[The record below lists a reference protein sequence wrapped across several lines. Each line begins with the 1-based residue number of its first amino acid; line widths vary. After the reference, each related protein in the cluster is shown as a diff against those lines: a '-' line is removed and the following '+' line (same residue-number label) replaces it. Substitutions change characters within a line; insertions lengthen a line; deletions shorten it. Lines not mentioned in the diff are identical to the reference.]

1 MYYLSYVRLCITY
14 NYVHLQVDGSEYIN
28 ANYIDGHGKA
38 KAYIATQVYIIII
51 IIMYKGG
58 KEREEGTGEGEGRG
72 RREGGESYRERCT
85 H

>member
-1 MYYLSYVRLCITY
+1 MVQWPWFLHVLVELCAIVYDY

-51 IIMYKGG
+51 
-58 KEREEGTGEGEGRG
+58 
-72 RREGGESYRERCT
+72 
-85 H
+85 